1 MMGLIL
7 VISHLL
13 NFDKMTNNLEGLVL
27 LCNPKNIL
35 NPLIFLH
42 ENLSLEDFFG
52 LMVSY

>member
-13 NFDKMTNNLEGLVL
+13 NCDKMTNNLEGLVL
-27 LCNPKNIL
+27 LCNLQNIL

-42 ENLSLEDFFG
+42 EIMCLLDFFG